1 MVSEES
7 LALFVQLTLSLFPLL
22 ETQHNVLARGL
33 TLPSLGKR
41 WPLAYKGGSYL
52 AVNI

>member
-1 MVSEES
+1 MMSEES

-22 ETQHNVLARGL
+22 ETQYNMLARGL

>member
-22 ETQHNVLARGL
+22 ETQYNVLARRL
-33 TLPSLGKR
+33 TLPSLGER